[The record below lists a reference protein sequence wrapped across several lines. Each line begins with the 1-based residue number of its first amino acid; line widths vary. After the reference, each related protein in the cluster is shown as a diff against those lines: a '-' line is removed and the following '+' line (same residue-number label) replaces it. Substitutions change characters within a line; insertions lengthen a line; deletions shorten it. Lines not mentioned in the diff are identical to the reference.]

1 MNSSLHTD
9 SDCCYPLLANC
20 GLPAELEQQL
30 LQQFGLQL
38 CAQPDGWHLSWQQQQ
53 LVLKHPALEKQSDIL
68 VDFASG
74 AATYRR
80 KFGGGKNEGI
90 AKAVGLSKKTGLT
103 VIDATAGLGR
113 DALVLASLG
122 AQMILVERHPMVAAL
137 LWDGLRRAALDPALQ
152 NWLPHR
158 MQLQFQPAS
167 QALSQLAAPDVVY
180 LDPMFPAR
188 EKSAL
193 VKKEMRAF
201 HEVVGADT
209 DADALWAQAYAL
221 AQKRVVVKRPGY
233 AGYLAGQQP
242 TMSIEGKNNRFDVY
256 VKAAI

>member
-1 MNSSLHTD
+1 MSIETEHPTLSN
-9 SDCCYPLLANC
+9 YLLLQSAD
-20 GLPAELEQQL
+20 LPDAVQQQL

-38 CAQPDGWHLSWQQQQ
+38 CDEPTGWHLSWQQQQ
-53 LVLKHPALEKQSDIL
+53 LVLRHPALEKQSDIL

-90 AKAVGLSKKTGLT
+90 AKAVGLHKKAGLS

-122 AQMILVERHPMVAAL
+122 AKVTLVERNPMVAAL
-137 LWDGLRRAALDPALQ
+137 LWDGLRRAALDPQLLS
-152 NWLPHR
+152 WLPER
-158 MQLQFQPAS
+158 MHLVFQPAA

-209 DADALWAQAYAL
+209 DADALWSQAYAL

-233 AGYLAGQQP
+233 ADYLAGQQP